1 MAENLITLDL
11 GTPILT
17 LSGHQEDNW
26 TLRDAFEGTQIFGAT
41 GSGKT
46 SGSGAALARRM
57 LQLGFGGLILTV
69 KNDERKQ
76 WADPK
81 TGYCAQT
88 GRQKDLLILSKG
100 GEYLFDFL
108 EYELQRPGPGAGE
121 TGEISRLFSTV
132 LEAAGQGGG
141 SSDPYWS
148 RALNQLLTN
157 CIDMARLATGRVSLR
172 VLSTIIHEAPLSIE
186 ETKGEDWQALVR
198 AAQTNAKTEVQKRDL
213 VITLDYFNREFPRLN
228 ERTRSSIVSIFTSMA
243 DVLLRGTIGGL
254 FASGKFTLAPE
265 LTHEGAII
273 LLDLP
278 VKEYGETGRFA
289 QMVFKYVWQ
298 KAAERRDKSHPMRP
312 VFLWCDE
319 SQELI
324 TGHDAAFQAT
334 ARSSAVA
341 TVYLTQNLRNY
352 HARMGGGAKA
362 EADTDSLLG
371 NLGTKIFH
379 ANSDPTTNQ
388 YAERIFGY
396 GSVQRHSGSI
406 SGQNTSIGW
415 SDATEPTV
423 PAKRF
428 TMLRRG
434 SKANHYQV
442 EAIISQTRKWKTTN
456 DNHITAVF
464 EQQKELG

>member
-1 MAENLITLDL
+1 
-11 GTPILT
+11 
-17 LSGHQEDNW
+17 
-26 TLRDAFEGTQIFGAT
+26 
-41 GSGKT
+41 
-46 SGSGAALARRM
+46 
-57 LQLGFGGLILTV
+57 
-69 KNDERKQ
+69 
-76 WADPK
+76 
-81 TGYCAQT
+81 
-88 GRQKDLLILSKG
+88 
-100 GEYLFDFL
+100 
-108 EYELQRPGPGAGE
+108 
-121 TGEISRLFSTV
+121 
-132 LEAAGQGGG
+132 
-141 SSDPYWS
+141 
-148 RALNQLLTN
+148 
-157 CIDMARLATGRVSLR
+157 
-172 VLSTIIHEAPLSIE
+172 
-186 ETKGEDWQALVR
+186 
-198 AAQTNAKTEVQKRDL
+198 
-213 VITLDYFNREFPRLN
+213 
-228 ERTRSSIVSIFTSMA
+228 MA